1 MAKYRMVQVDFWTH
15 PRVLEDMPLEEKCF
29 YLYLLTNPNTTQIG
43 IYRITKKKVALELD
57 ISVEK
62 VQSLM
67 KRFIEHYQLIR
78 YNEETSELAIK
89 NWGKYNLNKGG
100 KPVLDCIYSELQQ
113 VRDTSLI
120 HYVSLAIK
128 KEEIISLYESFFQ
141 QDDKSAGKKSTEQ
154 NDEYTYL
161 ETNCEDFDEALTYRD
176 TNRGQKEKEKEKQQQ
191 KQKENEK
198 EKQQQIDFY
207 PKSELNLENE
217 KLEMQNSKG
226 ENAKQIYGFWDHN
239 GFGISNFN
247 AKEQLLAWL
256 NDSKFI
262 QPTQVILKAMNIA
275 CANNKRMLNYVV
287 GILKNWE
294 NQSLLTIEEI
304 DLYHDKQKQVHKRG
318 QPSSKPDCFGKA
330 IPRNTEVDITA
341 GEDW

>member
-43 IYRITKKKVALELD
+43 IYRITKKKIALELD

-78 YNEETSELAIK
+78 YNEDTSELAIK
-89 NWGKYNLNKGG
+89 NWGKYNLNKAG
-100 KPVLDCIYSELQQ
+100 KPILDCIYSELQQ

-154 NDEYTYL
+154 NDEDTYI
-161 ETNCEDFDEALTYRD
+161 ETKCEEFDEALTYRD
-176 TNRGQKEKEKEKQQQ
+176 TNRGQKEKEK
-191 KQKENEK
+191 QKENKK
-198 EKQQQIDFY
+198 EKQQQNN
-207 PKSELNLENE
+207 PHPMSEHKPGYENLET
-217 KLEMQNSKG
+217 QNSK
-226 ENAKQIYGFWDHN
+226 EEDVQQIIEFWDHN
-239 GFGISNFN
+239 GFGLSNLN
-247 AKEQLLAWL
+247 AKQQLLLWL
-256 NDSKFI
+256 DNSKFL
-262 QPTQVILKAMNIA
+262 QPKQVILKAMNIA

-294 NQSLLTIEEI
+294 NQSLLTVAEI
-304 DLYHDKQKQVHKRG
+304 DLYHDKQKLEHKRG
-318 QPSSKPDCFGKA
+318 HSSSKPDCFGKA
-330 IPRNTEVDITA
+330 IPRNTKVDITA